1 MTTKAVVGRLLKLFS
16 LSGISIVRLAY
27 FAVALLLI
35 VAFGY
40 LFGFHILVGV
50 MKGGDAGYAVHNLLW
65 FSRWFPRIPVW
76 YPLQGAG
83 FAMTLS
89 YPVVQNIVAIFI
101 DKLSPLSLVESYKM
115 LVFGSFIFAALGVY
129 LFGAWRMKSQT
140 LGTIAALFYLAMPGT
155 FFWVTKLGY
164 YAFAIGS
171 ALFPWGLVFFDVF
184 LENVLSSQKRGK
196 VAISL
201 FLASLTLGLSF
212 MFHAFV
218 GAALS
223 VSFLIYGALVGYFRH
238 KNLLSLKGILKG
250 ILAGIVVSVTAI
262 LLWAF
267 WFFPVFRYAQLSA
280 QLGKTQQTA
289 PADLI
294 LRWAQVQSPER
305 LLFDWG
311 EVEPSDQ
318 FPLPPIPQAVTY
330 LALASLPLSLA
341 FAFGKNRYFEG
352 DGISKLAPRAF
363 GVGMVGILLLFTSGL
378 AKYIDLFQIER
389 LRPFFTFINFYVVIF
404 VIMLV
409 GLAAASA
416 VVFIS
421 WIISEIPVIPAYF
434 VGKRNSLGVRVFKG
448 IILAVVAL
456 AITFNIFFAFE
467 KGPEAKH
474 YYGWGPPEDPILGE
488 KLEYGYKG
496 LYFRSSAKPVDLGE
510 NLFSFTN
517 YSDMFRQSYAYSFI
531 QEILR
536 TPIKASPYTQGIEE
550 IAQTIVGKMQLDQ
563 FTRVGLTGNIGN
575 VLQVWGNVTD
585 ASTLN
590 QFMFRGSLFQSM
602 RGFSETVFFGK
613 DERNHRAA
621 LLNDLARYIGYKYVV
636 TSTAEDT
643 KHYQD
648 DLWTKTGDE
657 GAWQIFEFKDY
668 QGMVTITQRPQILV
682 IGAKKGAYES
692 VLMAAL
698 EGVVPYQNAWLVEG
712 GENIDDYSLKDLKPF
727 GALILYGY
735 SYKDQGRA
743 FSTLERYIKEG
754 GNVFMDTGW
763 QFISKDWELP
773 KAPEF
778 LPVEG
783 LSWQSDL
790 PAGKHKLNKEQ
801 GEKFGMEDVVIE
813 WQGKSWGVSEPTG
826 FKSWAEPLLSLGGKE
841 VAVGG
846 RLGRGKIIWSGLNL
860 FGYMSYQKYS
870 PDSIRIG
877 KALIGELFS
886 NEFKEDLSVQVTPK
900 REFPDR
906 VELNISGPLP
916 EGSFLLWREPYSPD
930 WSAKIKNKGS
940 GKITTFR
947 AGPGF
952 LLLAL
957 PATSGDTQV
966 ILEYKL
972 GLVGALGKAVSVLTL
987 ALFILWSVDEVFNGG
1002 KYYSKFM
1009 EKFIYRIKFPK
1020 ISIKNILNEE
1030 E

>member
-341 FAFGKNRYFEG
+341 FAFGKNR
-352 DGISKLAPRAF
+352 
-363 GVGMVGILLLFTSGL
+363 
-378 AKYIDLFQIER
+378 
-389 LRPFFTFINFYVVIF
+389 
-404 VIMLV
+404 
-409 GLAAASA
+409 
-416 VVFIS
+416 
-421 WIISEIPVIPAYF
+421 
-434 VGKRNSLGVRVFKG
+434 
-448 IILAVVAL
+448 
-456 AITFNIFFAFE
+456 
-467 KGPEAKH
+467 
-474 YYGWGPPEDPILGE
+474 
-488 KLEYGYKG
+488 
-496 LYFRSSAKPVDLGE
+496 
-510 NLFSFTN
+510 
-517 YSDMFRQSYAYSFI
+517 
-531 QEILR
+531 
-536 TPIKASPYTQGIEE
+536 
-550 IAQTIVGKMQLDQ
+550 
-563 FTRVGLTGNIGN
+563 
-575 VLQVWGNVTD
+575 
-585 ASTLN
+585 
-590 QFMFRGSLFQSM
+590 
-602 RGFSETVFFGK
+602 
-613 DERNHRAA
+613 
-621 LLNDLARYIGYKYVV
+621 
-636 TSTAEDT
+636 
-643 KHYQD
+643 
-648 DLWTKTGDE
+648 
-657 GAWQIFEFKDY
+657 
-668 QGMVTITQRPQILV
+668 
-682 IGAKKGAYES
+682 
-692 VLMAAL
+692 
-698 EGVVPYQNAWLVEG
+698 
-712 GENIDDYSLKDLKPF
+712 
-727 GALILYGY
+727 
-735 SYKDQGRA
+735 
-743 FSTLERYIKEG
+743 RYIKIG
-754 GNVFMDTGW
+754 PTSLWGW
-763 QFISKDWELP
+763 D
-773 KAPEF
+773 
-778 LPVEG
+778 
-783 LSWQSDL
+783 
-790 PAGKHKLNKEQ
+790 
-801 GEKFGMEDVVIE
+801 
-813 WQGKSWGVSEPTG
+813 
-826 FKSWAEPLLSLGGKE
+826 
-841 VAVGG
+841 G
-846 RLGRGKIIWSGLNL
+846 RDSTSFHQWSCEI
-860 FGYMSYQKYS
+860 YR
-870 PDSIRIG
+870 P
-877 KALIGELFS
+877 
-886 NEFKEDLSVQVTPK
+886 
-900 REFPDR
+900 FPDR
-906 VELNISGPLP
+906 E
-916 EGSFLLWREPYSPD
+916 
-930 WSAKIKNKGS
+930 A
-940 GKITTFR
+940 
-947 AGPGF
+947 
-952 LLLAL
+952 
-957 PATSGDTQV
+957 
-966 ILEYKL
+966 
-972 GLVGALGKAVSVLTL
+972 
-987 ALFILWSVDEVFNGG
+987 
-1002 KYYSKFM
+1002 
-1009 EKFIYRIKFPK
+1009 
-1020 ISIKNILNEE
+1020 
-1030 E
+1030 